1 MLSSCWV
8 QKLPHKQFPE
18 TTWWES
24 SALFCWQGLEMPICC
39 SLVGAGKHYLLAEVG
54 RLLNSVIFGFL
65 RKNKTK
71 SPFFVL
77 FHILTWFFFFLR
89 QDLSFYL
96 CFRQTISLHGPGL
109 LSQHCCCK
117 YNLIRKTKTGIKKRK
132 EKNCLFSF
140 LFSLSLYVF
149 FFSSFIIFWGMVSQ
163 FPSCPGIH
171 IIDQVIFLVTFC
183 FCSCYL
189 SVNPHFFSLSLS
201 LSLSLSPPSFI
212 YLFICLFVCYV

>member
-1 MLSSCWV
+1 M
-8 QKLPHKQFPE
+8 
-18 TTWWES
+18 
-24 SALFCWQGLEMPICC
+24 
-39 SLVGAGKHYLLAEVG
+39 
-54 RLLNSVIFGFL
+54 
-65 RKNKTK
+65 
-71 SPFFVL
+71 
-77 FHILTWFFFFLR
+77 R

-201 LSLSLSPPSFI
+201 LSLSLSFI
-212 YLFICLFVCYV
+212 YLFVCLFVMYRIFCLCGRLQTKRGNQTSLQIVVSHHVVPGNWTQDLWAISPSPLILFIFCLVLCFALQDRVSLLLWRLFLKLALFLNTRLA